1 MLTLK
6 EIREK
11 IDELTN
17 ECSYIGE
24 GLNTF
29 AFDLDNYPRELTWKD
44 MEFVRDQAG
53 ALMELYFEISEIIE
67 AQDNL
72 RRQNLTKTEN

>member
-11 IDELTN
+11 IYELTN

-44 MEFVRDQAG
+44 LTFVRDQANF
-53 ALMELYFEISEIIE
+53 LMELYYEISEIIE

-72 RRQNLTKTEN
+72 RRQNLTKTEE